1 MGIIP
6 RDEKYFTLLNQLV
19 GQIRKGADLFVK
31 LFNDFSRN
39 AAYAEQIKEVE
50 LECDRLS
57 AAIIERLNST
67 FITPIDREDIYTLA
81 TELDDIMDMIND
93 MARLTVLYGV
103 KRGTPAAEQLAR
115 TLMDSVV
122 ELEKAF
128 AVLETRRGVRE
139 HIERIKTLE
148 EEGDRASQSAVQR
161 LFAEEQN
168 PIEVIKW
175 LKIYEEMEAGID
187 RCKDVAKVLEAIV
200 MKNA

>member
-6 RDEKYFTLLNQLV
+6 RDEKYFSLLNQLV
-19 GQIRKGADLFVK
+19 GDVRKGADLFVRM
-31 LFNDFSRN
+31 FDDFSRN
-39 AAYAEQIKEVE
+39 AAYAEQIKQVE
-50 LECDRLS
+50 KECDDKS
-57 AAIIERLNST
+57 AAVITRLNST

-81 TELDDIMDMIND
+81 AELDDIMDTIND
-93 MARLTVLYGV
+93 MARTTVLYGV
-103 KRGTPAAEQLAR
+103 ERSTPAAAQLAR

-128 AVLETRRGVRE
+128 AVLESRKGIRG

-148 EEGDRASQSAVQR
+148 EDGDRASQGAVQR
-161 LFAEEQN
+161 LFAEEKD

-175 LKIYEEMEAGID
+175 LRIYERMEAAID
-187 RCKDVAKVLEAIV
+187 RCKDVAKVLEGII